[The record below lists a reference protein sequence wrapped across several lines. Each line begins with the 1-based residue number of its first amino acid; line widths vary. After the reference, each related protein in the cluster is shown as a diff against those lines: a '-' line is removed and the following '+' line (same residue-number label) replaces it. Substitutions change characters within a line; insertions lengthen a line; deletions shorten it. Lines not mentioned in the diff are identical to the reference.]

1 MAFPILTS
9 HPALVPL
16 VPGNWLKQV
25 SLLLFGISLVCGW
38 VGSTLAVKAMRGN

>member
-16 VPGNWLKQV
+16 VPGDWLTQV
-25 SLLLFGISLVCGW
+25 GLLLYGISLVCGW
-38 VGSTLAVKAMRGN
+38 IGSTLAVKAMGGN